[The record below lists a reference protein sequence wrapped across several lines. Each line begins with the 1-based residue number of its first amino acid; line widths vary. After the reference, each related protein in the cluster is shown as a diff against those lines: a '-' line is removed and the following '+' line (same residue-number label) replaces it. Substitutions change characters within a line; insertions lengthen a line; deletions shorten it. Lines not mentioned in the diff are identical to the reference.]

1 MKTGPTLRVYIPF
14 PVLLM
19 SDMLKVKH
27 IGLWSYGGQ
36 DETCTK
42 REVEAE
48 VSERLKHILL
58 ADPVLK
64 AKKRKSPEFRESSD
78 N

>member
-1 MKTGPTLRVYIPF
+1 MRF

-48 VSERLKHILL
+48 VAERLKHILL
-58 ADPVLK
+58 ADPVVK
-64 AKKRKSPEFRESSD
+64 ARKPRVPRVFG
-78 N
+78 